1 MGIKSKKAI
10 WERENFVLFMFC
22 LPFLII
28 FLVFFIFPFINGIYM
43 SFTNSN
49 GFTNVY
55 NFVGFQNY
63 IELVTKDTRFHS
75 SFGITILF
83 TVLNVVIGNV
93 LALLLTFVIESGVK
107 GKKFF
112 RTTFFLPYVFALVI
126 IGFTWK
132 FIFTQFIPQLGQMLN
147 LNFLVQDYL
156 GNTKIAIFSV
166 IVMQIWYQLGY
177 YLVIYIA
184 GMQSIDSSLLE
195 AADVDGASPIKKHT
209 KVVIP
214 LLYPS
219 ISICLFT
226 GIASSLKVF
235 DAILSL
241 TGGGPGYATEVVSL
255 NIYFEALGDAQ
266 RYGYGM
272 AKSIVLAI
280 LIFAVTYFQR
290 RFFDKREV
298 EA

>member
-1 MGIKSKKAI
+1 
-10 WERENFVLFMFC
+10 
-22 LPFLII
+22 
-28 FLVFFIFPFINGIYM
+28 M

-49 GFTNVY
+49 GFTNI
-55 NFVGFQNY
+55 FEWVGLQNY
-63 IELVTKDTRFHS
+63 IELFTNDTRFHA
-75 SFGITILF
+75 SFGITVLF
-83 TVLNVVIGNV
+83 TVLNVAIGNV
-93 LALLLTFVIESGVK
+93 LALLLTFVIESGIK
-107 GKKFF
+107 GKNFF
-112 RTTFFLPYVFALVI
+112 RTMFFLPYVFALVI

-132 FIFTQFIPQLGQMLN
+132 FIFTQFIPQLGQMLGCSI
-147 LNFLVQDYL
+147 LIQDYL
-156 GNTKIAIFSV
+156 GNPDIAIFSV
-166 IVMQIWYQLGY
+166 IAMQIWHQLGY

-184 GMQSIDSSLLE
+184 GMQSIDKSLLE
-195 AADVDGASPIKKHT
+195 AASIDGASTVKKYT

-226 GIASSLKVF
+226 GLASSLKVF

-255 NIYFEALGDAQ
+255 NIYYEAMGDAQ

-272 AKSIVLAI
+272 AKSLVLAMV
-280 LIFAVTYFQR
+280 IFIVTFLQR

>member
-1 MGIKSKKAI
+1 MKIKKRF
-10 WERENFVLFMFC
+10 WERENVVLLLFC
-22 LPFLII
+22 LPFLTI
-28 FLVFFIFPFINGIYM
+28 FLLFFIVPFVDGIIM

-49 GFTNVY
+49 GFTDVFD
-55 NFVGFQNY
+55 FVGLQNY
-63 IELVTKDTRFHS
+63 IDLFTKDTRFRN
-75 SFGITILF
+75 SFGVTMVF

-93 LALLLTFVIESGVK
+93 LALLLAFVIESGIK
-107 GKKFF
+107 GKNFF
-112 RTTFFLPYVFALVI
+112 RTMFFLPYVFALVI
-126 IGFTWK
+126 IGFAWK
-132 FIFTQFIPQLGQMLN
+132 FIFTQFIPQLGQMLG
-147 LNFLVQDYL
+147 LTALVQDYL
-156 GNTKIAIFSV
+156 GNPDLAIFSV
-166 IVMQIWYQLGY
+166 IAMQIWYQLGY
-177 YLVIYIA
+177 YMVIYIA
-184 GMQSIDSSLLE
+184 GMQSIDRSLLE
-195 AADVDGASPIKKHT
+195 AAAIDGASTFKKYT

-235 DAILSL
+235 DAVLSL

-280 LIFAVTYFQR
+280 LIFAVTFIQR
-290 RFFDKREV
+290 RFFEKREV

>member
-1 MGIKSKKAI
+1 MYKKFFKSDNAI
-10 WERENFVLFMFC
+10 LTLFC
-22 LPFLII
+22 LPFFIV
-28 FLVFFIFPFINGIYM
+28 FLLFFIYPFVNGIVM

-49 GFTNVY
+49 GFTNIY
-55 NFVGFQNY
+55 DFIGLQNY
-63 IELVTKDTRFHS
+63 KELLFSDARFHT
-75 SFGITILF
+75 SFGVTILF
-83 TVLNVVIGNV
+83 TVVNVIVGNA
-93 LALLLTFVIESGVK
+93 LALLLAFVIESGIK
-107 GKKFF
+107 GKNFF
-112 RTTFFLPYVFALVI
+112 RTMFFLPYVFAMVI

-132 FIFTQFIPQLGQMLN
+132 FIFTQWIPQFAQMLH
-147 LNFLVQDYL
+147 LNFLLQDYL
-156 GNTKIAIFSV
+156 GDPKIAIYSV

-184 GMQSIDSSLLE
+184 GMQSIDKSLLE
-195 AADVDGASPIKKHT
+195 AAEIDGAPTFQKYT
-209 KVVIP
+209 RVVIP

-219 ISICLFT
+219 LSICLFT

-241 TGGGPGYATEVVSL
+241 TGGGPGYATEVASL

-272 AKSIVLAI
+272 AKSIVLAL
-280 LIFAVTYFQR
+280 LIFLVTFFQR
-290 RFFDKREV
+290 RFFEKREV

>member
-1 MGIKSKKAI
+1 MSKKRFRD
-10 WERENFVLFMFC
+10 RENVVLALFC
-22 LPFLII
+22 APFLII
-28 FLVFFIFPFINGIYM
+28 FLLFFIYPFLNGVVM

-49 GFTNVY
+49 GFTNI
-55 NFVGFQNY
+55 FEWVGLQNY
-63 IELVTKDTRFHS
+63 IELFTNDTRFHA
-75 SFGITILF
+75 SFGITVLF
-83 TVLNVVIGNV
+83 TVLNVAIGNV
-93 LALLLTFVIESGVK
+93 LALLLTFVIESGIK
-107 GKKFF
+107 GKNFF
-112 RTTFFLPYVFALVI
+112 RTMFFLPYVFALVI

-132 FIFTQFIPQLGQMLN
+132 FIFTQFIPQLGQMLGCSI
-147 LNFLVQDYL
+147 LIQDYL
-156 GNTKIAIFSV
+156 GNPDIAIFSV
-166 IVMQIWYQLGY
+166 IAMQIWHQLGY

-184 GMQSIDSSLLE
+184 GMQSIDKSLLE
-195 AADVDGASPIKKHT
+195 AASIDGASTVKKYT

-226 GIASSLKVF
+226 GLASSLKVF

-255 NIYFEALGDAQ
+255 NIYYEAMGDAQ

-272 AKSIVLAI
+272 AKSLVLAMV
-280 LIFAVTYFQR
+280 IFIVTFLQR

>member
-1 MGIKSKKAI
+1 MKSNRKFR
-10 WERENFVLFMFC
+10 ERSNVILLAFC
-22 LPFLII
+22 APFLVI
-28 FLVFFIFPFINGIYM
+28 FVTFFIFPFLNGLVM

-49 GFTNVY
+49 GFTDVY
-55 NFVGFQNY
+55 DWVGLDNY
-63 IELVTKDTRFHS
+63 IKLLTDDSRFAQ
-75 SFGITILF
+75 SFGSTILF

-93 LALLLTFVIESGVK
+93 LALLLAFVIESGVK
-107 GKKFF
+107 GKNLF
-112 RTTFFLPYVFALVI
+112 RTAYFLPYVFALVI

-132 FIFTQFIPQLGQMLN
+132 FIFTQWIPQFAQAMHWDL
-147 LNFLVQDYL
+147 LVQDYL
-156 GNTKIAIFSV
+156 GNPDIAIYSV

-184 GMQSIDSSLLE
+184 GMQAVDRSLLE
-195 AADVDGASPIKKHT
+195 AAEVDGASTVKKYWR
-209 KVVIP
+209 VVVP

-219 ISICLFT
+219 ISVCLFT

-255 NIYFEALGDAQ
+255 NIYYEALGDAQ
-266 RYGYGM
+266 LYGYGM

-280 LIFAVTYFQR
+280 LIFAVTYVQR
-290 RFFDKREV
+290 RFFEKREV
-298 EA
+298 QA

>member
-1 MGIKSKKAI
+1 MT
-10 WERENFVLFMFC
+10 
-22 LPFLII
+22 I
-28 FLVFFIFPFINGIYM
+28 FLLFFIVPFVDGIIM

-49 GFTNVY
+49 GFTDVFD
-55 NFVGFQNY
+55 FVGLQNY
-63 IELVTKDTRFHS
+63 IDLFTKDTRFRN
-75 SFGITILF
+75 SFGVTMVF

-93 LALLLTFVIESGVK
+93 LALLLAFVIESGIK
-107 GKKFF
+107 GKNFF
-112 RTTFFLPYVFALVI
+112 RTMFFLPYVFALVI
-126 IGFTWK
+126 IGFAWK
-132 FIFTQFIPQLGQMLN
+132 FIFTQFIPQLGQMLG
-147 LNFLVQDYL
+147 LTALVQDYL
-156 GNTKIAIFSV
+156 GNPDLAIFSV
-166 IVMQIWYQLGY
+166 IAMQIWYQLGY
-177 YLVIYIA
+177 YMVIYIA
-184 GMQSIDSSLLE
+184 GMQSIDRSLLE
-195 AADVDGASPIKKHT
+195 AAAIDGASTFKKYT

-235 DAILSL
+235 DAVLSL

-280 LIFAVTYFQR
+280 LIFAVTFIQR
-290 RFFDKREV
+290 RFFEKREV

>member
-1 MGIKSKKAI
+1 MREKKKF
-10 WERENFVLFMFC
+10 WQRENVVLFLFC

-28 FLVFFIFPFINGIYM
+28 FLAFFMLPFLDGVVM

-49 GFTNVY
+49 GFTDVY
-55 NFVGFQNY
+55 EFVGLKNY
-63 IELVTKDTRFHS
+63 LELIFEDTRFHQ

-83 TVLNVVIGNV
+83 TVLNVVIGNI
-93 LALLLTFVIESGVK
+93 LALLLAFVIESGIK
-107 GKKFF
+107 GKNFF

-132 FIFTQFIPQLGQMLN
+132 FVFTQWLPQFGQELGLD
-147 LNFLVQDYL
+147 FLIQDYL
-156 GNTKIAIFSV
+156 GNPDLAIYSV
-166 IVMQIWYQLGY
+166 IIMQIWYQIGY
-177 YLVIYIA
+177 FLVIYIA
-184 GMQSIDSSLLE
+184 GMQSIDQTLLE
-195 AADVDGASPIKKHT
+195 AADIDGASTVKKYI

-235 DAILSL
+235 DAVLSL
-241 TGGGPGYATEVVSL
+241 TGGGPGYATEVASL
-255 NIYFEALGDAQ
+255 NIYYEAMGDAQ

-272 AKSIVLAI
+272 AKAIVLAV
-280 LIFAVTYFQR
+280 LIFAVTFVQR
-290 RFFDKREV
+290 RFFEKREV
-298 EA
+298 DE

>member
-1 MGIKSKKAI
+1 MRHTKKF
-10 WERENFVLFMFC
+10 WERDNVTLLLFC
-22 LPFLII
+22 LPFLTI
-28 FLVFFIFPFINGIYM
+28 FMLFFIVPFVDGIIM

-55 NFVGFQNY
+55 DFIGIQNY
-63 IELVTKDTRFHS
+63 IDLFTKDTRFHE
-75 SFGITILF
+75 SFGVTILF

-93 LALLLTFVIESGVK
+93 LALLLAFVIESGIK
-107 GKKFF
+107 GKNFF
-112 RTTFFLPYVFALVI
+112 RTMFFLPYVFALVI
-126 IGFTWK
+126 IGFAWK
-132 FIFTQFIPQLGQMLN
+132 FVFTQWIPQFAQTIGLD
-147 LNFLVQDYL
+147 FLVQDYL
-156 GNTKIAIFSV
+156 GDPKIAIFSV
-166 IVMQIWYQLGY
+166 VVMQIWYQLGY

-184 GMQSIDSSLLE
+184 GMQSIDRSLLE
-195 AADVDGASPIKKHT
+195 AAEIDGAPTVQKYT

-255 NIYFEALGDAQ
+255 NIYFEALGDSQ

-272 AKSIVLAI
+272 AKSIILAI
-280 LIFAVTYFQR
+280 VIFAVTFIQR
-290 RFFDKREV
+290 RFFEKREV